1 MMKRTCV
8 ASQNWRWREARCS
21 QYVDIG
27 KASDKAS
34 DNSGRNPCGWR
45 GFGSSLQ
52 TLTVLVPGA
61 AGSPVHVAKTVTA
74 QRVFHYVM
82 GSKCHVPS
90 IAE

>member
-21 QYVDIG
+21 QYVDTG
-27 KASDKAS
+27 KASDNAS
-34 DNSGRNPCGWR
+34 DDSGRNPCGWR

-52 TLTVLVPGA
+52 NLGVL
-61 AGSPVHVAKTVTA
+61 AGGGGGPVHVAKTVTA

-82 GSKCHVPS
+82 GSK
-90 IAE
+90 

>member
-45 GFGSSLQ
+45 GFGFWLRTLSFLLLDAVGSL
-52 TLTVLVPGA
+52 A
-61 AGSPVHVAKTVTA
+61 HFAKTVTA
-74 QRVFHYVM
+74 QRLFHYVM
-82 GSKCHVPS
+82 GS
-90 IAE
+90 